1 MNKKILIIGAVG
13 AAAIAAYFILTRKN
27 NTTDSTENAQ
37 RSALR
42 SIANGYEDNVDA
54 VTDDQLAPEQA
65 EYNAARQEYYNIYNT
80 YPRSTWTLEQIKQS
94 IQDGKQIAKLVSEY
108 KLITDDQQEVSTD
121 GKTALELQQLIENS
135 KNANRKK
142 AWDERKKV
150 IENYVEGFKR
160 DIQDIKRFSWL
171 NKEYNVGVMQNMLNL
186 TQNEKIYA
194 NEYFANTGGCT
205 SYSTNLGSNGP
216 FKATTIAA
224 AIPVGT
230 EGWKCRKNND
240 IAKQVHEAY
249 KNLTGHVNMYG
260 EII

>member
-1 MNKKILIIGAVG
+1 MNKKLIIIGIVG
-13 AAAIAAYFILTRKN
+13 AAAIAAYILLKQKN
-27 NTTDSTENAQ
+27 NNTVSESQQT
-37 RSALR
+37 ALR
-42 SIANGYEDNVDA
+42 SIDRGYQENTDA
-54 VTDDQLAPEQA
+54 ITNDDLSPEQA
-65 EYNAARQEYYNIYNT
+65 EYNAARQEYYKIYNA
-80 YPRSTWTLEQIKQS
+80 YPRSSWTLEQIKQS
-94 IQDGKQIAKLVSEY
+94 IQDGQQIANLVSEY
-108 KLITDDQQEVSTD
+108 KLLTDDTQEVDTT
-121 GKTALELQQLIENS
+121 GKTVLELQQLIEDS
-135 KNANRKK
+135 RNANRKK

-186 TQNEKIYA
+186 AENEKIYA
-194 NEYFANTGGCT
+194 NEYFGNTDGCT
-205 SYSTNLGSNGP
+205 SYSTNIGSNGP

-230 EGWKCRKNND
+230 EGWKCRKNKD

-249 KNLTGHVNMYG
+249 KNLSGHTNMYG